1 MASILKMNIDIQRER
16 SYSRIIKNNS
26 INYDHF
32 LLYSILSDL
41 KEIRIAEIENAL
53 EKLKTP
59 NTLTMMISISIH
71 STYSSN
77 TSTPPTFYVF

>member
-1 MASILKMNIDIQRER
+1 MNIDIQRER

-32 LLYSILSDL
+32 LLCSILSDL

-59 NTLTMMISISIH
+59 NTLTMMISNYIH
-71 STYSSN
+71 STYSSKKST
-77 TSTPPTFYVF
+77 TSTTLCLLILS